1 LPAVKRPRH
10 LTTALLIA
18 LPLALAA
25 CGGGTKTAAI
35 PSEDA
40 PAGSSG
46 TTAETTTAEPSAP
59 KPVAATAAIK
69 ALAAKVSDD
78 PKKRPKIPKPSGK
91 PPKDLMV
98 VDIKKGTGPA
108 AKAGDQLTMDYSG
121 ASWSTGK
128 EFDSSWKSGQPF
140 PLQLGSGQVISGW
153 ENGIPGMK
161 AGGRR
166 MLVIPPDQGY
176 GEQGSGGIKPNET
189 LVFVV
194 DLRKLG

>member
-1 LPAVKRPRH
+1 MNRPRH
-10 LTTALLIA
+10 LTTVLLA
-18 LPLALAA
+18 VLALAIGA
-25 CGGGTKTAAI
+25 CGGDTKTSAI
-35 PSEDA
+35 PSDDA
-40 PAGSSG
+40 PAGS
-46 TTAETTTAEPSAP
+46 TTTTTPTTTEEAAP
-59 KPVAATAAIK
+59 KPTAPTAAIK
-69 ALAAKVSDD
+69 ALAAKVSDN

-91 PPKDLMV
+91 PPTELMV
-98 VDIKKGTGPA
+98 VDIKEGSGPA

-121 ASWSTGK
+121 TSWSTGK

-140 PLQLGSGQVISGW
+140 PLQLGAGSVISGW

-161 AGGRR
+161 QGGRR

>member
-1 LPAVKRPRH
+1 MAV
-10 LTTALLIA
+10 
-18 LPLALAA
+18 AA
-25 CGGGTKTAAI
+25 CGGGTKTSAI

-40 PAGSSG
+40 PAGSTT
-46 TTAETTTAEPSAP
+46 TTAETTTEAASTP
-59 KPVAATAAIK
+59 KPSPPTAAIK
-69 ALAAKVSDD
+69 ALAAKVSDN

-91 PPKDLMV
+91 PPKKLMV
-98 VDIKKGTGPA
+98 VDLKQGTGPA

-121 ASWSTGK
+121 TSWSTGK

-140 PLQLGSGQVISGW
+140 PLQLGAGSVISGW

-161 AGGRR
+161 QGGRR

-176 GEQGSGGIKPNET
+176 GGQGSGGIKPNET
-189 LVFVV
+189 LIFVV